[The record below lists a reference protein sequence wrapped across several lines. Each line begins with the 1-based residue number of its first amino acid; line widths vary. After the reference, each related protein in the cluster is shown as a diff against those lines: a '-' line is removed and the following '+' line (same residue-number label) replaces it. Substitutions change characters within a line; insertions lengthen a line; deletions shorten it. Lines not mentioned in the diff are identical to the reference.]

1 MVKLFNMFNKNESI
15 LLFLIIQ
22 TYFRK
27 KVHKLSTPIPDACIL
42 QPDPSLL
49 LQQDTPVLIARS
61 TSIRHRAAGGAGT
74 LLATLVTDPLH
85 IKELC
90 HVEKITE
97 Y

>member
-1 MVKLFNMFNKNESI
+1 MTT
-15 LLFLIIQ
+15 LLFSVFNYIQ

-61 TSIRHRAAGGAGT
+61 TSIRHRAAAGAGT